1 MSYQVRFTDT
11 TKTPIT
17 VEDQTLNS
25 EKSVT
30 FVGKNYPGYAQYIAE
45 NFLHLLENFA
55 KSSQPSNPITGQIW
69 FNTSVGIENGLKV
82 YNGTNWVSSGHV
94 KKSTTTPP
102 TGVIGDLWVDTD
114 NQQLKLYNGSTW
126 VLVGPEYTSGQT
138 TGAKFE
144 SIIDTSDVARPVL
157 KMFVNGECVS
167 IISERDFTP
176 KAALVGYATIKQGIN
191 ISTKNF
197 NSSAAGNKFW
207 GTAEKADALVVGT
220 AAVAAVNFLRKDE
233 ASVTNF
239 QLSVRNNTGVSIG
252 GDLSLSISIE
262 NNAAVI
268 SNKIS
273 GSSIDFKVKGTSTD
287 PIVRIDSSTNVGFNK
302 TNPSETIDVHGNI
315 RTDGQ
320 LKVTGTDDT
329 SSLTTGSITTAGGV
343 SIAKL
348 LRVGTGLNVTG
359 TSTLDAVIP
368 KVDSTHDLGTTGTRW
383 KTIYAD
389 DIVADTFTGNVTGF
403 LTGNISGTANSL
415 QSSTTLSLGDAL
427 DGDGNLLQASDVV
440 GYANVN
446 IGGPGDSTSAVLTG
460 VISSSFIANKQAAT
474 DSYITD
480 ELLINRSGALK
491 RITKEKFVANIA
503 TVPAGAILPFAGT
516 TVPTGYLLC
525 DGSEVLI
532 ANYPTL
538 FASIQYNYKAL
549 SLLAGVGTFA
559 LPDLRGRFPLGRDD
573 MGGASADRVTD
584 VAADQL
590 GGQGGTSEAVLARN
604 NLPEHVHNLKGD
616 AGSQFYAFAP
626 RTGSPTDT
634 NAEAANGLTAVGQG
648 QLMVDS
654 GGIFT
659 DDLPSPTLS
668 VPIPVT
674 NHYQTINYIIFTG
687 RIA

>member
-17 VEDQTLNS
+17 VEDQTINS

-55 KSSQPSNPITGQIW
+55 KTTEPTNPITGQVW
-69 FNTSVGIENGLKV
+69 FNTTVGIENGLKV

-94 KKSTTTPP
+94 KKSIARPT
-102 TGVIGDLWVDTD
+102 TGVVGDLWVDTT
-114 NQQLKLYNGSTW
+114 NQQLHLYNGTSW
-126 VLVGPEYTSGQT
+126 VLVGPNSVDGQAT
-138 TGAKFE
+138 AALLDR
-144 SIIDTSDVARPVL
+144 IVDTSDIERPVL
-157 KMFVNGECVS
+157 TLLVNGETVV
-167 IISERDFTP
+167 IISEKDFTP
-176 KAALVGYATIKQGIN
+176 KATLAGFTTIRQGIN

-197 NSSAAGNKFW
+197 NSSLGGNKLW
-207 GTAEKADALVVGT
+207 GTAEKADALVVGS
-220 AAVAAVNFLRKDE
+220 AAVAATNFLRKDE

-273 GSSIDFKVKGTSTD
+273 GSSIDFKVKGTSND
-287 PIVRIDSSTNVGFNK
+287 PIIRIDSSTNVGFNK
-302 TNPSETIDVHGNI
+302 TNPGETIDVHGNI

-320 LKVTGTDDT
+320 LKITGTDDT
-329 SSLTTGSITTAGGV
+329 TSLITGSFTTAGGA

-359 TSTLDAVIP
+359 ASTLDNVLP
-368 KVDSTHDLGTTGTRW
+368 KTDSAFDLGSTGTRW
-383 KTIYAD
+383 RTLYAD
-389 DIVADTFTGNVTGF
+389 NVTTDN
-403 LTGNISGTANSL
+403 LAVTNTISGSINGNATTANNL
-415 QSSTTLSLGDAL
+415 VSSIQLSLAG
-427 DGDGNLLQASDVV
+427 DVV
-440 GYANVN
+440 SVN
-446 IGGPGDSTSAVLTG
+446 DPPITICGPGDTTTAVLNVSIAG
-460 VISSSFIANKQAAT
+460 SFIANKDPAT

-480 ELLINRSGALK
+480 ELLINRSGTLK
-491 RITKEKFVANIA
+491 RITKEKFVSNIA

-516 TVPTGYLLC
+516 TIPTGYLLC

-532 ANYPTL
+532 ANYPAL
-538 FASIQYNYKAL
+538 FAAIQYNYKSI

-559 LPDLRGRFPLGRDD
+559 LPDLRGRFALGKDN
-573 MGGASADRVTD
+573 MGGTSADRVTD
-584 VAADQL
+584 VAADDI
-590 GGQGGTSEAVLARN
+590 GGQGGAEEVILDRT
-604 NLPEHVHNLKGD
+604 NLPQHVHNLKGD
-616 AGSQFYAFAP
+616 AGSQYYAFAP
-626 RTGSPTDT
+626 RTGTPPDS

-654 GGIFT
+654 GGIYV
-659 DDLPSPTLS
+659 DDLPTSTLS
-668 VPIPVT
+668 VPFNIT
-674 NHYQTINYIIFTG
+674 NHYLAINYIIFTG
-687 RIA
+687 RIS